1 MLSVIDV
8 EVEPTFVVP
17 TYSRTLSLSVAPA
30 VSARTHALNVFYTLT
45 IGSSA
50 LSPPLSGLVGD
61 LIEISG
67 AVIVVAMLT
76 LATVPL
82 AFALRKGKGSAL

>member
-1 MLSVIDV
+1 MIYGSVPD
-8 EVEPTFVVP
+8 
-17 TYSRTLSLSVAPA
+17 YAAPE
-30 VSARTHALNVFYTLT
+30 RPTHALNVFYTLT